1 MGLDAGSAQGQLS
14 LDYQEFVDGFDQAAN
29 AAKRAGDSIGT
40 GMSSAKK
47 TIADLET
54 ELALGSK
61 SAQVFGQSGDL
72 LKERQAQLKSGIVSL
87 LREGIEPNSE
97 AIKELKTQYDET
109 SKELKQ
115 YENATDN
122 LTDKLGSLVATAGTM
137 ATLKAAV
144 SGVMGSMAD
153 FAEAELA
160 TDRLRKALEFKGLE
174 GSMTMFTDLGSR
186 LQTLTGVSNNV
197 IEQMAAEAIAQG
209 KNVQQAYDLINA
221 SAAFASVTGKDV
233 NAVYQQLNKTY
244 SGLAGELGESVPA
257 IRGMTAEQL
266 ANGAAVEYMMNEY
279 GAYVGQVGKTKIAMD
294 NMNQT
299 MGDASETI
307 GSALAPMVLL
317 VVDGITSLASVVANA
332 GTVMKTIL
340 GVGATALITVFTA
353 LAIRT
358 AVVAAAKWGLF
369 GAQMAVNA
377 AMAVGNPLL
386 WVGIAAA
393 GGVVAATGALI
404 ASKVREA
411 RATKAS
417 AEATKENTNRM
428 RTASEV
434 VGKYAGQ
441 IDAFSVS
448 QLKGARA
455 ELVAAQS
462 RAKYA
467 DEIIKIGKKITE
479 IDALIARKNKEAM
492 DATEAEKYSTAME
505 SVNKTL
511 EDTLTSEQ
519 RLVAEIES
527 VEKVRGA
534 SAAEEK
540 KRQQALE
547 IMYSRLAEI
556 REENAEAEREEYRAN
571 RDAYNAMM
579 GDIFKVIDERR
590 VREQELKAQIEKL
603 EDFKAE
609 SQEDEKARLLA
620 IADLTKD
627 LARVQDE
634 IDGVSMWQEAQYA
647 LDDYVE
653 SMKKGQLTVKSLSKA
668 LTSAVS
674 SIYSGAQDIVSQ
686 YFTNQTA
693 ATENEYAAQLEA
705 LEEKRAGEL
714 ITEEEYAA
722 EKERIEE
729 EAAKKKNEIAEKQ
742 FESEKLQRIASV
754 WMNAGQSVAGW
765 WAVAP
770 QLGFP
775 AGPIFAGVMTGA
787 TMTMATVQTA
797 MIAEQEFVPSYASG
811 GTHSGGPAQ
820 INEEGGEIVHLPDG
834 TVIVPRDLS
843 EQVAEGSGNYSRQ
856 EINVSFAGATITKDV
871 NLDVLADKV
880 SRQIARRVRR

>member
-29 AAKRAGDSIGT
+29 AASRAGNSIN
-40 GMSSAKK
+40 SSMASAGDQIEQAGNELDETAKK
-47 TIADLET
+47 
-54 ELALGSK
+54 SK
-61 SAQVFGQSGDL
+61 DAG
-72 LKERQAQLKSGIVSL
+72 KAAVSL
-87 LREGIEPNSE
+87 E
-97 AIKELKTQYDET
+97 
-109 SKELKQ
+109 
-115 YENATDN
+115 
-122 LTDKLGSLVATAGTM
+122 DKIGSLVATAGTM

-144 SGVMGSMAD
+144 SGVMGSMKD
-153 FAEAELA
+153 WAEAEA
-160 TDRLRKALEFKGLE
+160 SADRLRVALEFRGLE
-174 GSMTMFTDLGSR
+174 GSFGAFDELASK
-186 LQTLTGVSNNV
+186 LQTLTGASDDTVK
-197 IEQMAAEAIAQG
+197 QLAAESIAQG
-209 KNVQQAYDLINA
+209 KSVQQTMDTL
-221 SAAFASVTGKDV
+221 SAAAAYSAVTGDELEV
-233 NAVYQQLNKTY
+233 SFEQFNKTL
-244 SGLAGELGESVPA
+244 SGTAGRLGQTIPALKEFTEEELK
-257 IRGMTAEQL
+257 
-266 ANGAAVEYMMNEY
+266 NGAAIDYINAEY
-279 GAYVGQVGKTKIAMD
+279 GAFTGQVGKTKISLD
-294 NMNQT
+294 LMNQT
-299 MGDASETI
+299 VGDASETI

-332 GTVMKTIL
+332 GTVMKTVL
-340 GVGATALITVFTA
+340 GVGATALMAVFTG

-358 AVVAAAKWGLF
+358 AIVAAAKWGLF

-393 GGVVAATGALI
+393 VGVVAATGALI
-404 ASKVREA
+404 ASKVKEA

-441 IDAFSVS
+441 LDAFGVS
-448 QLKGARA
+448 QLKAARA

-462 RAKYA
+462 RATYSN
-467 DEIIKIGKKITE
+467 EIIQIGRKIAE
-479 IDALIARKNKEAM
+479 IDELIARKNKEAM
-492 DATEAEKYSTAME
+492 DASEAEKYATAME

-547 IMYSRLAEI
+547 VMYARLAEI

-627 LARVQDE
+627 LARVQEE
-634 IDGVSMWQEAQYA
+634 IDGVTMWQEAQYA

-742 FESEKLQRIASV
+742 FESEKLSRIASV
-754 WMNAGQSVAGW
+754 WMNAGQSIAGW

-787 TMTMATVQTA
+787 TMTMATVQTG

-811 GTHSGGPAQ
+811 GKHTGGPARV
-820 INEEGGEIVHLPDG
+820 NEEGGEIVHLPDG

-843 EQVAEGSGNYSRQ
+843 EKVAEGSGNYSRQ

>member
-1 MGLDAGSAQGQLS
+1 MAGLDAGSAQGQLS
-14 LDYQEFVDGFDQAAN
+14 LDYQEFVNGFDQAAN
-29 AAKRAGDSIGT
+29 AASRAGDT
-40 GMSSAKK
+40 MSSSMASAGDQISNAGKDLDETAKSSDNAGK
-47 TIADLET
+47 A
-54 ELALGSK
+54 A
-61 SAQVFGQSGDL
+61 
-72 LKERQAQLKSGIVSL
+72 VSL
-87 LREGIEPNSE
+87 E
-97 AIKELKTQYDET
+97 
-109 SKELKQ
+109 
-115 YENATDN
+115 
-122 LTDKLGSLVATAGTM
+122 DKLGSLVATAGTM

-144 SGVMGSMAD
+144 SGVMGSMND
-153 FAEAELA
+153 WAEAELA

-174 GSMTMFTDLGSR
+174 GSMDMIVEFGSR
-186 LQTLTGVSNNV
+186 LGTLTGVSNNV
-197 IEQMAAEAIAQG
+197 IEQMAAESIAQG
-209 KNVQQAYDLINA
+209 KNVQQTFDLINA
-221 SAAFASVTGKDV
+221 STAFASVTGKDV

-332 GTVMKTIL
+332 GTVMKTVL
-340 GVGATALITVFTA
+340 GVGATALIAVFTG

-358 AVVAAAKWGLF
+358 AIVAAAKWGLF

-393 GGVVAATGALI
+393 VGVVAATGALI
-404 ASKVREA
+404 ASKVKEA

-441 IDAFSVS
+441 LDAFGVS
-448 QLKGARA
+448 QLKAARA

-479 IDALIARKNKEAM
+479 IDTLIARKNKEAM
-492 DATEAEKYSTAME
+492 DASEAEKYSTAME

-511 EDTLTSEQ
+511 EDTLSSEQ

-534 SAAEEK
+534 TAAEEK

-547 IMYSRLAEI
+547 IMYARLAEI

-609 SQEDEKARLLA
+609 SQEDEKVRLLA

-627 LARVQDE
+627 LARVQEE
-634 IDGVSMWQEAQYA
+634 IDGVTMWQEAQYA

-811 GTHSGGPAQ
+811 GTHSGGLAQ

>member
-1 MGLDAGSAQGQLS
+1 MGLDAGSAQGQLG

-29 AAKRAGDSIGT
+29 AASRAGNSIN
-40 GMSSAKK
+40 SSMASAGDQIEQAGNELDETAKK
-47 TIADLET
+47 
-54 ELALGSK
+54 SK
-61 SAQVFGQSGDL
+61 DAG
-72 LKERQAQLKSGIVSL
+72 KAAVSL
-87 LREGIEPNSE
+87 E
-97 AIKELKTQYDET
+97 
-109 SKELKQ
+109 
-115 YENATDN
+115 
-122 LTDKLGSLVATAGTM
+122 DKLGSLVATAGTM

-144 SGVMGSMAD
+144 SGVMGSMKD
-153 FAEAELA
+153 WAEAEA
-160 TDRLRKALEFKGLE
+160 SADRLRVALEFRGLE
-174 GSMTMFTDLGSR
+174 GSFGAFNELASK
-186 LQTLTGVSNNV
+186 LQTLTGASDDTVK
-197 IEQMAAEAIAQG
+197 QLAAESIAQG
-209 KNVQQAYDLINA
+209 KSVQQTMDTL
-221 SAAFASVTGKDV
+221 SAAAAYSAVTGDELEV
-233 NAVYQQLNKTY
+233 SFEQFNKTL
-244 SGLAGELGESVPA
+244 SGTAGRLGQTIPALKEFTEEEL
-257 IRGMTAEQL
+257 Q
-266 ANGAAVEYMMNEY
+266 NGAAIDYINAEY
-279 GAYVGQVGKTKIAMD
+279 GAFTGQVGKTKISLD
-294 NMNQT
+294 LMNQT
-299 MGDASETI
+299 VGDASETF

-393 GGVVAATGALI
+393 VGVVAATGALI
-404 ASKVREA
+404 ASKVKEA

-441 IDAFSVS
+441 LDAFGVS
-448 QLKGARA
+448 QLKAARS

-462 RAKYA
+462 RAKYSN
-467 DEIIKIGKKITE
+467 EIIQIGKKISE
-479 IDALIARKNKEAM
+479 IDELIARKNKEAL
-492 DATEAEKYSTAME
+492 DASEAEKYATAME

-547 IMYSRLAEI
+547 VMYGRLAEI
-556 REENAEAEREEYRAN
+556 REENAKAEREEYEAN

-627 LARVQDE
+627 LARVQEE
-634 IDGVSMWQEAQYA
+634 IDGVTMWQEAQYA
-647 LDDYVE
+647 LDDYIE

-742 FESEKLQRIASV
+742 FESEKLSRIASV
-754 WMNAGQSVAGW
+754 WMNAGQSIAGW

-797 MIAEQEFVPSYASG
+797 MISDQEFVPSYASG
-811 GTHSGGPAQ
+811 GTHSGGLAQ